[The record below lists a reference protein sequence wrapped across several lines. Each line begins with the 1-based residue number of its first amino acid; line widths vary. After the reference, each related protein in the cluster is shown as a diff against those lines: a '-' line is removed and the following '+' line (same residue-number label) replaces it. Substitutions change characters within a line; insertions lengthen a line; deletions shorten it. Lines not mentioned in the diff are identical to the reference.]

1 MNILFLCTGNAAR
14 SLMAEAIARS
24 LAPPNAPLAFFSAG
38 TIPQGVHPLTTA
50 VLREAGLDVSQLSS
64 KGIEAIPFDAMN
76 LVVTLCD
83 DARQA
88 CPAPPAGAR
97 HLHWGLRDPAS
108 PGIPEAQREEAF
120 RAAREEVRTCV
131 KRLMFELAMD
141 PSLRRRP

>member
-1 MNILFLCTGNAAR
+1 MNILFLCTGNSAR

-24 LAPPNAPLAFFSAG
+24 LAPASAPLAFFSAG
-38 TIPQGVHPLTTA
+38 TSPRGIHPLTAA
-50 VLREAGLDVSQLSS
+50 VLSEAGLDISQLAS
-64 KGIEAIPFDAMN
+64 KGIEAVPFDSMN
-76 LVVTLCD
+76 LVITLCD

-97 HLHWGLRDPAS
+97 HLHWGLRDPSA
-108 PGIPEAQREEAF
+108 PDIPEARREEAF